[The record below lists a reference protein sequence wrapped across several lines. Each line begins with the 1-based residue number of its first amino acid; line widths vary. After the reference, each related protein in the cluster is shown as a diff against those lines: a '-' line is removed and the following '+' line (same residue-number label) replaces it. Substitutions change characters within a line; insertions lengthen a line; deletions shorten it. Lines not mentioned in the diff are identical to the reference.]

1 MAHHHLWRGHEST
14 NMNILIANT
23 PKIYNVEYIQVLNIL
38 YIMSTIILLLL
49 LLLYQ
54 SQISLHI

>member
-1 MAHHHLWRGHEST
+1 MAHHHLWRGHGST
-14 NMNILIANT
+14 NMNILNANT

>member
-1 MAHHHLWRGHEST
+1 MAHHHLWRGHGST
-14 NMNILIANT
+14 YMNILIANT
-23 PKIYNVEYIQVLNIL
+23 PKIYNVEYIQVTYL
-38 YIMSTIILLLL
+38 YIVSTITLLL